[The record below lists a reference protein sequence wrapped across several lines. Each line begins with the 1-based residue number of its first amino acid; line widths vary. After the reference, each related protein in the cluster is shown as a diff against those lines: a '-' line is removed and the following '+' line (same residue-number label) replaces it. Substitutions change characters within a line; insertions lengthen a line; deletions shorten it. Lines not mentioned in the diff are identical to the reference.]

1 MPHREEL
8 ELAAHVEAGP
18 DRYGFRTADGV
29 VSADAFR
36 DAELALLGA
45 VVPEGDDDVLVVD
58 ANYGVVGVVLAH
70 LAPGGRTVLTETGA
84 RAARLCEDNL
94 ARNGADGAVAHVA
107 DVREA
112 AGRAGGG
119 EGAGD
124 GARDGEGFDVAA
136 YAPRPY
142 DPVPVVAERVGQA
155 LAALREG
162 GALHVAARKTEGAN
176 RYRDALEDLADD
188 VERVAKEGDVRV
200 YRAERPAG
208 VTVPAVEEREFTAT
222 VRGVERTFRSRPG
235 LFSAGHLDGGTRLLL
250 EELPVADGDRAL
262 DLACGYGPVGVF
274 AGAFA
279 DAAVTMTD
287 DDAVA
292 ARYARDNAGR
302 NGVAADVRAAD
313 GVDGVRDR
321 TFDLVASNPPTHAGD
336 GVVADLFRGAR
347 DVLAADGR
355 FALVYNDV
363 LAYEDRLGNLFHE
376 VEVVRAADDFHVTV
390 CRRPR

>member
-1 MPHREEL
+1 MPPREEL

-45 VVPEGDDDVLVVD
+45 VVPDRDDDVLVVD

-70 LAPGGRTVLTETGA
+70 LAPGGRTVLTETSA
-84 RAARLCEDNL
+84 RAANLCEDNL
-94 ARNGADGAVAHVA
+94 ARNGADGSVVHAA
-107 DVREA
+107 DVRDA
-112 AGRAGGG
+112 
-119 EGAGD
+119 
-124 GARDGEGFDVAA
+124 GEGFDVAA

-142 DPVPVVAERVGQA
+142 DPVPVVAERIGQA

-162 GALHVAARKTEGAN
+162 GALHVAARKNEGAN
-176 RYRDALEDLADD
+176 RYRDTLDDLADD

-200 YRAERPAG
+200 YRAERPAE
-208 VTVPAVEEREFTAT
+208 VTVPAVEEREITAA
-222 VRGVERTFRSRPG
+222 VRGVERTFRTRPG

-250 EELPVADGDRAL
+250 EELPVADGDHIL
-262 DLACGYGPVGVF
+262 DLACGYGPVGAF
-274 AGAFA
+274 AAGFA
-279 DAAVTMTD
+279 DATVVMTD

-292 ARYARDNAGR
+292 ARYARDNAER
-302 NGVAADVRAAD
+302 NGVAADVHAAD
-313 GVDGVRDR
+313 GVEGVRDR

-347 DVLAADGR
+347 EVLAADGR

-363 LAYEDRLGNLFHE
+363 LAYEDRLGDLFHE
-376 VEVVRAADDFHVTV
+376 VEIARAAEDFHVTV